1 MHLHSSVLVIV
12 FNVEKPTVLL
22 NTCDVLLNTKSEA
35 PLIIKPL
42 LNNMTNSE
50 LHAVMAGGMATIA
63 GSVMASYILFGVSIA
78 NT

>member
-1 MHLHSSVLVIV
+1 MI
-12 FNVEKPTVLL
+12 VLL
-22 NTCDVLLNTKSEA
+22 NTLKSEA

-42 LNNMTNSE
+42 LNIMTNSE

-63 GSVMASYILFGVSIA
+63 GSVMASYILFGISIA